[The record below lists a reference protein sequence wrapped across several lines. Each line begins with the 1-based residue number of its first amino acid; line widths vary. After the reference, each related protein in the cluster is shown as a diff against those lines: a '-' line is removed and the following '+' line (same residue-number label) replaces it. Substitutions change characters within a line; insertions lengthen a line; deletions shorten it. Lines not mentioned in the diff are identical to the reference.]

1 MGNRYKYITFIK
13 EERELFVD
21 DSFKP
26 ARDSHLLFV
35 QAYTEC
41 LSKRV
46 RKYDNRVN
54 SIQRRYHGNNFIGA
68 GKNAVHVITGKIS
81 PGLLWP

>member
-1 MGNRYKYITFIK
+1 M
-13 EERELFVD
+13 FVD
-21 DSFKP
+21 DSFKRP

-54 SIQRRYHGNNFIGA
+54 SIQRRYHGNHFIGE
-68 GKNAVHVITGKIS
+68 GKNAVYVTTGQIS
-81 PGLLWP
+81 PGLLCP